1 VSTRAVSRPGV
12 ARVRVSTRA
21 AVLLVV
27 VLTVLTFAIAPLRAL
42 LAEHAKLD
50 DLRRQ
55 TRVVE
60 QQNQVLNRRIFQL
73 KDPAYLER
81 LARECLGM
89 VAPGETAF
97 VMVPEQGPP
106 PAATDC

>member
-1 VSTRAVSRPGV
+1 MSTRAVVPPKG
-12 ARVRVSTRA
+12 RVRVSTRA

-50 DLRRQ
+50 DLQRQ
-55 TRVVE
+55 TQVVE
-60 QQNQVLNRRIFQL
+60 QQNEVLDRRIFRL

-97 VMVPEQGPP
+97 VTVPEQGPP
-106 PAATDC
+106 PAASDC

>member
-1 VSTRAVSRPGV
+1 
-12 ARVRVSTRA
+12 
-21 AVLLVV
+21 
-27 VLTVLTFAIAPLRAL
+27 
-42 LAEHAKLD
+42 
-50 DLRRQ
+50 
-55 TRVVE
+55 VVE
-60 QQNQVLNRRIFQL
+60 QQNEVLNARIFQL